1 MNQLQINDVQK
12 QAVDKVAQFI
22 VRFGLTLPAIVTLES
37 LRPLSFVG
45 SQFMHILS
53 PSISAFLSPHLWN
66 EMAKLLEE
74 REGIDYV
81 ISTIE
86 TLDAQENQK

>member
-1 MNQLQINDVQK
+1 MKSLQINDAQK
-12 QAVDKVAQFI
+12 QAVDKVSEFI
-22 VRFGLTLPAIVTLES
+22 VRFRLTIPAIITLES

-45 SQFMHILS
+45 SQFMHVLS
-53 PSISAFLSPHLWN
+53 PSIGALLSPHTWN

-81 ISTIE
+81 ISRIE
-86 TLDAQENQK
+86 TLDAQENPK